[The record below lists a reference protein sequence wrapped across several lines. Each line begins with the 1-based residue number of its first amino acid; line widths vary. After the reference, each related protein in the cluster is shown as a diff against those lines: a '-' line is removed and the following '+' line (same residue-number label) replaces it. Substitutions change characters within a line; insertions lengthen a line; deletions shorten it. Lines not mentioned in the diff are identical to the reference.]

1 MLKEISGGVCAPKGF
16 KAAGVYCGVKS
27 GHADAPQ
34 TILPSARG
42 KNDLAMILSECECS
56 AAAVYTLNRVKAAPI
71 YVTMGN
77 LEDGVCRG
85 IVANS
90 GNANACAP
98 MSHENAE
105 AMCQLAAQ
113 ATGLKPE
120 DFAVASTGV
129 IGQTLNVS
137 VIEAGMPELY
147 SSVSHSPEGSD
158 AAAHAIMTTDTVKKE
173 LAVETT
179 IGGRTVRIGGIA
191 KGSGMIHPNMGTMLC
206 FLTTDCAISP
216 EMIKSALLDTVQ
228 VSFNRISVDGDTST
242 NDTCCVLANGL
253 AGNAVITE
261 KGPDYDAFVEALKAL
276 CVELA
281 KQMASDGE
289 GATHLITCTV
299 TGAKSEES
307 AEIIAKSVIS
317 STLTK
322 AAIFGADANWGR
334 VLCAMGYSGE
344 DFDPDQVDVAF
355 ASAAGSIPV
364 CAKGRGLEFDE
375 TKAKQILKE
384 HDVTIAVAMG
394 EGDGSC
400 TCWGCDL
407 TYEYV
412 KINGDYRT

>member
-1 MLKEISGGVCAPKGF
+1 MVSWIDGGVCAAQGF
-16 KAAGVYCGVKS
+16 RAAGLHVGVKTHNVNKKDVALIVS
-27 GHADAPQ
+27 DSDCA
-34 TILPSARG
+34 
-42 KNDLAMILSECECS
+42 
-56 AAAVYTLNRVKAAPI
+56 AAAVFTTNVVKAAPI
-71 YVTMGN
+71 HVTKAHLANGRARA
-77 LEDGVCRG
+77 V
-85 IVANS
+85 VANS

-98 MSHENAE
+98 MGEENAE
-105 AMCQLAAQ
+105 RMCAA
-113 ATGLKPE
+113 AAKAIGCGAE
-120 DFAVASTGV
+120 DVLVCSTGV
-129 IGQTLNVS
+129 IGQTLRVN
-137 VIEAGMPELY
+137 VIEEGMEELA
-147 SSVSHSPEGSD
+147 SLLERSGAASD

-173 LAVETT
+173 AAVETT
-179 IGGRTVRIGGIA
+179 VGGKTVRIGGIA

-206 FLTTDCAISP
+206 FITTDCSISP
-216 EMIKSALLDTVQ
+216 EMIREALVDTAH

-253 AGNAVITE
+253 AGNAAITE

-322 AAIFGADANWGR
+322 AAIFGCDANWGR

-344 DFDPDQVDVAF
+344 EFDPDKVDVAF
-355 ASAAGSIPV
+355 ASAAGEVKVCENGAGIPFSEEE
-364 CAKGRGLEFDE
+364 AKAVLSEGEID
-375 TKAKQILKE
+375 IL
-384 HDVTIAVAMG
+384 VSLG
-394 EGDGSC
+394 EGPGEA
-400 TCWGCDL
+400 TAWGCDL
-407 TYEYV
+407 TYDYV

>member
-1 MLKEISGGVCAPKGF
+1 MLKYIDGGVCAAQGF
-16 KAAGVYCGVKS
+16 RAAGIHVGVKT
-27 GHADAPQ
+27 HAAWKKDVAL
-34 TILPSARG
+34 IVS
-42 KNDLAMILSECECS
+42 DVDC
-56 AAAVYTLNRVKAAPI
+56 AAAAMFTTNVVKAAPI
-71 YVTMGN
+71 HVDRKH
-77 LEDGVCRG
+77 LADGKARA

-98 MSHENAE
+98 QGEENAIK
-105 AMCQLAAQ
+105 MCAA
-113 ATGLKPE
+113 AAKAIGCPPE
-120 DFAVASTGV
+120 DVLVSSTGV
-129 IGQTLNVS
+129 IGQTLKVQ
-137 VIEAGMPELY
+137 VIEEGMPALY
-147 SSVSHSPEGSD
+147 EALDHSVEASD

-173 LAVETT
+173 VAVETV
-179 IGGRTVRIGGIA
+179 IGGKTVRMGGIA

-216 EMIKSALLDTVQ
+216 AMIRAALKEVVCKT
-228 VSFNRISVDGDTST
+228 FNRISVDGDTST

-253 AGNAVITE
+253 AGNAAITE

-299 TGAKSEES
+299 TGAKSKES

>member
-1 MLKEISGGVCAPKGF
+1 MLNFIAGGVCAAQGF
-16 KAAGVYCGVKS
+16 RAGGIHVGVKT
-27 GHADAPQ
+27 HAAWKKDVAL
-34 TILPSARG
+34 IVSDVDCA
-42 KNDLAMILSECECS
+42 C
-56 AAAVYTLNRVKAAPI
+56 AAVYTKNAVKAAHI
-71 YVTMGN
+71 HVDKRH
-77 LEDGVCRG
+77 LADGKARAAV
-85 IVANS
+85 INS

-98 MSHENAE
+98 MGEENAE
-105 AMCQLAAQ
+105 RVCAA
-113 ATGLKPE
+113 AAKAIGCPAE
-120 DFAVASTGV
+120 DIVAASTGV

-261 KGPDYDAFVEALKAL
+261 KGPDYDAFVKALKAL